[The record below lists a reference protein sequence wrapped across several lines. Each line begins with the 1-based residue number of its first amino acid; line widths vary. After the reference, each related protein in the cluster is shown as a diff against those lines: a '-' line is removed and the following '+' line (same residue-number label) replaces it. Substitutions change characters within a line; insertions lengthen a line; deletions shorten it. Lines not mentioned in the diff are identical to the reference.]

1 VSAAAIALRDRAQAL
16 QLSRQAPRPILL
28 GRHLIA
34 WGLAPG
40 KTLGPILEAAFE
52 AQLDGEFQDLDGAR
66 QWYQK
71 WSDLHMA

>member
-1 VSAAAIALRDRAQAL
+1 M
-16 QLSRQAPRPILL
+16 

-52 AQLDGEFQDLDGAR
+52 AQLDGEFHDLDGAKA
-66 QWYQK
+66 WYEK
-71 WSDLHMA
+71 RAASSGS